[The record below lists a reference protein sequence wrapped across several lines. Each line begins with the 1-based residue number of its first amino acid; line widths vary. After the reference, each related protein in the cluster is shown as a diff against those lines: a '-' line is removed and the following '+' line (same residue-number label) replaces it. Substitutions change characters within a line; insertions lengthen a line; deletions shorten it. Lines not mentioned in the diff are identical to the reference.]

1 MDLEERW
8 VEIEDFP
15 NYSISNN
22 GRVMNNKTRRLL
34 SFWFINSGYLCVGL
48 WNETGQHHKTV
59 HRLVANAFVY
69 KENEDFEVNHLDG
82 DKSNNYDWNLEW
94 VSRSQN
100 RQHAYDT
107 GLQNPPNRQKVRI
120 IETGEIFESQL
131 ACAKAIGG
139 RQSTIQRLINGIGK
153 SHMGYRFERVD

>member
-48 WNETGQHHKTV
+48 W
-59 HRLVANAFVY
+59 
-69 KENEDFEVNHLDG
+69 
-82 DKSNNYDWNLEW
+82 
-94 VSRSQN
+94 
-100 RQHAYDT
+100 
-107 GLQNPPNRQKVRI
+107 
-120 IETGEIFESQL
+120 
-131 ACAKAIGG
+131 CAKAIGG